1 MQASDEKEVHEW
13 QHKRHGLECSWVVDS
28 IVGLLFPCRYNQCDA
43 DHHIALCL
51 ERDLLLE
58 DVAMLD

>member
-1 MQASDEKEVHEW
+1 MQASDEKYRCTNGNT
-13 QHKRHGLECSWVVDS
+13 RHGLECSWVVDS
-28 IVGLLFPCRYNQCDA
+28 IVGLLFPCRYNQLDA

>member
-1 MQASDEKEVHEW
+1 MKIRCMNGSTKDVGLSA
-13 QHKRHGLECSWVVDS
+13 HGVDS
-28 IVGLLFPCRYNQCDA
+28 IVGLLFPCRYNQLDA